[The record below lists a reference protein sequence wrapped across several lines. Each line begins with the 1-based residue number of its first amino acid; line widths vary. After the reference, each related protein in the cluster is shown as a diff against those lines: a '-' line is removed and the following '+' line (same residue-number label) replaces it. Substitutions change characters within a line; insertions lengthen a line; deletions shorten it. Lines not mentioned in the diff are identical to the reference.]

1 MLESLIIKNFVVVEF
16 LEIGFDEGF
25 SVFTGETG
33 AGKSMIIEA
42 LSLLLGK
49 RAATIKIRE
58 GSERAEIAA
67 IFKVRSKILNDFLA
81 NWCHQSGFD
90 FDSDEIFI
98 RRVIEKTGKSRAW
111 INGHIS
117 SINQI
122 KEIGEHLMEIHSQN
136 AHQKL
141 LTSVHQ
147 RKILDD
153 FAEIK
158 KDVDELKKVWDLW
171 QEKNKQLD
179 QSINKNEFTKQQ
191 LIQLK
196 WKISLIE
203 DLNLKKNEWE
213 ALSLQENKLSFI
225 TELIENAKDGINKIQ
240 QDENSIISIIEKLQK
255 KFLFSASKDEFFSR
269 IAKSA
274 EQSVIELKDITDS
287 LRRYIGQND
296 IDPYALKQTEERISE
311 IFLVAQKIGCDPKN
325 LEKILELSKKELIE
339 LELENNI
346 EILKIKVKELKN
358 QYIENAELI
367 SKKRII
373 SAKNF
378 EVTVSNWLKKLA
390 MDSSVLYVEIVRKEK
405 FSSSGMDEI
414 NFLIKHAGSEK
425 GLGISKVASGGELSR
440 ISLAI
445 SVVMANA
452 SKTPSLIF
460 DEVDSGIGG
469 NTAHTVGELL
479 RFLGKEQQILCVTH
493 LPQVA
498 VNGHHHFKITKGEN
512 NSLPTSKI
520 DKIIK
525 EDRVTEVA
533 RMLGKKEHDDKS
545 IEYARNLLRE

>member
-498 VNGHHHFKITKGEN
+498 GNGHHHFKITKGEN